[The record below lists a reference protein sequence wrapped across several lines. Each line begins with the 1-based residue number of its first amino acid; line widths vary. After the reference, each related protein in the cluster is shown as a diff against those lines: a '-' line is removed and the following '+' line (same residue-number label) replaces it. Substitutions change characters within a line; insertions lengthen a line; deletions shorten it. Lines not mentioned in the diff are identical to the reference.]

1 MLRSMAE
8 FSKSSCLRN
17 RVAVRRNR
25 FAESA
30 MENTRK
36 RVALLVETSLGSGR
50 EILRGIARYAQ
61 QSDQWQL
68 FHAARGLEEKVPEWL
83 RKWSGD
89 GVIARIQDEAMARE
103 LKKLNLPVV
112 DVLGVAGATGFPLV
126 HVDDERIGSEVAR
139 YFMDRGYRNFGFYGI
154 AGENWSL
161 RRGDAFRASC
171 ERAATTQ
178 GVGVLQADRGEVG
191 DVGEWLKSLPKPVAI
206 MVSSDQRGLELLE
219 ACREENLEVPERVAV
234 VSVDNDVPLCEI
246 SSPPLTSVRAGHQ
259 RVGFEAAQLL
269 GRMMQGGSGPD
280 EPLLVPPT
288 GIVTR
293 QSSEGQA
300 IDDVVV
306 ARGLHFLHGHLGEAM
321 NNQSIASAA
330 GVSRTVFQR
339 RFRQAMGT
347 SVRDYLT
354 QQRLKRARDLIENSE
369 LTFVDIAQRCGFKH
383 QEYLGYVVQKHFG
396 TTPGKMRGAAAAE

>member
-1 MLRSMAE
+1 MVKPFAE
-8 FSKSSCLRN
+8 VSKSSCLRKW
-17 RVAVRRNR
+17 VPVRRKWFIEEDMGN
-25 FAESA
+25 A
-30 MENTRK
+30 RK

-50 EILRGIARYAQ
+50 EILRGIARHAQ
-61 QSDQWQL
+61 HSDQWQL

-89 GVIARIQDEAMARE
+89 GVIARIQDATMARQ

-112 DVLGVAGATGFPLV
+112 DVLGVAESADFPLV
-126 HVDDERIGSEVAR
+126 HVDDRRIGSEVAR
-139 YFMDRGYRNFGFYGI
+139 YFLDRGYRHFGFYGI
-154 AGENWSL
+154 AGENWSA
-161 RRGDAFRASC
+161 RRGEAFRASC
-171 ERAATTQ
+171 ERAETTQ
-178 GVGVLQADRGEVG
+178 SVGVLQADRGAVG
-191 DVGEWLKSLPKPVAI
+191 DVSKWLKYLPKPVAI

-269 GRMMQGGSGPD
+269 DRMMDGESPPA

-300 IDDVVV
+300 IDDGVV
-306 ARGLHFLHGHLGEAM
+306 ASGLHFLQGHLGEAM
-321 NNQSIASAA
+321 NNKSIAAAA

-339 RFRQAMGT
+339 RFREAMGT

-354 QQRLKRARDLIENSE
+354 QQRLKRAQDLIKNSE
-369 LTFVDIAQRCGFKH
+369 LTFADIAQRCGFKH

-396 TTPGKMRGAAAAE
+396 TTPGKMRGAISD

>member
-1 MLRSMAE
+1 MVKP
-8 FSKSSCLRN
+8 FVKNSKSLCLRKW
-17 RVAVRRNR
+17 VAVRRKWFIGKDMGN
-25 FAESA
+25 S
-30 MENTRK
+30 RK

-50 EILRGIARYAQ
+50 EILRGIARHAQ
-61 QSDQWQL
+61 QSDEWQL

-89 GVIARIQDEAMARE
+89 GVIARIQDAAMVRQ

-112 DVLGVAGATGFPLV
+112 DVLGVAESADFPLV
-126 HVDDERIGSEVAR
+126 HVDDRRIGSEVAR
-139 YFMDRGYRNFGFYGI
+139 YFLDRGYRHFGFYGI
-154 AGENWSL
+154 VGENWSVQ
-161 RRGDAFRASC
+161 RGDAFRARC
-171 ERAATTQ
+171 EQAETTQ
-178 GVGVLQADRGEVG
+178 SVGILQADRGAAG
-191 DVGEWLKSLPKPVAI
+191 DVNRWLRELPKPVAI

-219 ACREENLEVPERVAV
+219 ACREENLQVPERVAV

-259 RVGFEAAQLL
+259 RVGFEAARLL
-269 GRMMQGGSGPD
+269 ERLMNGESAADQA
-280 EPLLVPPT
+280 LLVPPT

-300 IDDVVV
+300 IDDEVV
-306 ARGLHFLHGHLGEAM
+306 AGGLHFLHGHIGEAI
-321 NNQSIASAA
+321 NNQSIAAAA

-339 RFRQAMGT
+339 RFREAMGT

-354 QQRLKRARDLIENSE
+354 RHRLKRAQDLIKNSE
-369 LTFVDIAQRCGFKH
+369 MTFADIAERCGFKH

-396 TTPGKMRGAAAAE
+396 TTPGKMRALADD